1 VQEKLREIMKG
12 SIQVPDEIRDD
23 THMVKDLGADSLDLL
38 EVMMAVENTFQIK
51 IPDKEFPQLMT
62 VGGAI
67 AYIRAKTSL

>member
-1 VQEKLREIMKG
+1 
-12 SIQVPDEIRDD
+12 
-23 THMVKDLGADSLDLL
+23 L